1 MNIIISFPFCC
12 TGEYGIPG
20 GFVDMFRIHIY
31 SYYHFWFIRSIFAKA
46 IYEIYE
52 IIDQTF

>member
-1 MNIIISFPFCC
+1 M
-12 TGEYGIPG
+12 
-20 GFVDMFRIHIY
+20 DMFRIHIY
-31 SYYHFWFIRSIFAKA
+31 SYYRFWFIRSIFAKA